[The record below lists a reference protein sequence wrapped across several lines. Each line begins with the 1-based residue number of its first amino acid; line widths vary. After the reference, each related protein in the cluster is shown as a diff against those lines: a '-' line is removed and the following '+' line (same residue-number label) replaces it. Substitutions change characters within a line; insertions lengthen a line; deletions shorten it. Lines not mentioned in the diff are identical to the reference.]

1 MEIIQVV
8 KRFGLCGGMEEYV
21 FRLAEELSKFGHKVK
36 VLCEFQVTQ
45 ANQQVQVIQ
54 LGKSL
59 EKPRWFSHVQF
70 SNKVSKW
77 LNSYE
82 SKSHLIHS
90 HERIYSHHLTTV
102 HSTLFNFPK
111 KGLPSF
117 RKYMNETLEKRELF
131 SKNVKKIVPV
141 SKIISEQIKTKFPE
155 SESRLSYPIP
165 PGVNKI
171 NIKKHEYDVT
181 SPVIGFMG
189 KEWKRKGLP
198 KVIEIWR
205 EIQKKIP
212 LAKLCLAGFPTSEEV
227 GLESYEF
234 ENVKTLGYVNDKSI
248 FYEQIDILLH
258 PAKKEAYGMVIA
270 EASSLGI
277 PVLCSNKC
285 GAAFDNLF
293 NVQSLSDEDDTTK
306 WIHQVEK
313 IFSKVNNIPPS
324 STSWKRVAESYV
336 QLYEKLN

>member
-1 MEIIQVV
+1 
-8 KRFGLCGGMEEYV
+8 MEEYV

-165 PGVNKI
+165 PGVNRNLLKLSLI
-171 NIKKHEYDVT
+171 QAHQSYL
-181 SPVIGFMG
+181 S
-189 KEWKRKGLP
+189 
-198 KVIEIWR
+198 WR
-205 EIQKKIP
+205 
-212 LAKLCLAGFPTSEEV
+212 G
-227 GLESYEF
+227 
-234 ENVKTLGYVNDKSI
+234 
-248 FYEQIDILLH
+248 
-258 PAKKEAYGMVIA
+258 
-270 EASSLGI
+270 
-277 PVLCSNKC
+277 
-285 GAAFDNLF
+285 NL
-293 NVQSLSDEDDTTK
+293 VHLM
-306 WIHQVEK
+306 
-313 IFSKVNNIPPS
+313 
-324 STSWKRVAESYV
+324 
-336 QLYEKLN
+336 